1 MADPYIVME
10 PRGAYDCLARCSC
23 GWSELCKS
31 EGTAQDRADWHLS
44 NAHPPQPAAS
54 EAALL
59 CDFLDW
65 LIDDEGNERDWFFKR
80 YGLSIGER
88 SNIRIAKRF
97 LATRAAAGGQDASV

>member
-1 MADPYIVME
+1 MAYQKRPNG
-10 PRGAYDCLARCSC
+10 GAPLCIGCLSRVDNGVAVCESC
-23 GWSELCKS
+23 MVKL
-31 EGTAQDRADWHLS
+31 Q
-44 NAHPPQPAAS
+44 QPAPPAQPDA
-54 EAALL
+54 AALL

-65 LIDDEGNERDWFFKR
+65 LLDDEGNERDWFFKR